1 MHLIKKHKTYKINV
15 CVRAHTQTGRN
26 TGSDTGKRSKND
38 FSLFD
43 VFLQFCDN

>member
-1 MHLIKKHKTYKINV
+1 MRP
-15 CVRAHTQTGRN
+15 RAYADGTH
-26 TGSDTGKRSKND
+26 TGSDTGKRIKNY